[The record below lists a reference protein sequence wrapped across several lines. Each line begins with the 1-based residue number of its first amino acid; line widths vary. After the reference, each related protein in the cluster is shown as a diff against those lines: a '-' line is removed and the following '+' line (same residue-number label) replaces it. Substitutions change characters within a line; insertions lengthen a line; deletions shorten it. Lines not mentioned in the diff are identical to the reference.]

1 MARSGIIEGEK
12 EMAFFD
18 KVSGTLAAR
27 GRDVADKAKEL
38 AELNRLNGQIHAQ
51 RSKADKIYM
60 EIGKIVYE
68 SRADWEKIDVSARL
82 ELLDSIGSEIAG
94 LEKEVLKV
102 RGVQLCEKCG
112 TEIGRE
118 ASFCPKCGTVV
129 KAAPGESVGMQNSEA
144 VYGSAGTRTTVPS
157 CPGCGREVGQEAV
170 LCPFCGIR
178 LKHTD

>member
-1 MARSGIIEGEK
+1 
-12 EMAFFD
+12 MAFFD

-51 RSKADKIYM
+51 QSKADKIYM
-60 EIGKIVYE
+60 EIGKVVYE
-68 SRADWEKIDVSARL
+68 SRANWEKVDVNARL
-82 ELLDSIGSEIAG
+82 EMLDSIWREIAG

-112 TEIGRE
+112 AEIGRE

-129 KAAPGESVGMQNSEA
+129 KAEPGESGETQNGEA
-144 VYGSAGTRTTVPS
+144 VYGSVDAQTAVSS
-157 CPGCGREVGQEAV
+157 CPGCGKAVGPEAV

-178 LKHTD
+178 LNHTDESVYGDKGQ